1 MGINPKS
8 HGVPNFTSTVSP
20 LPPGT
25 VLGPG
30 GAPVNTP
37 GGIILADSITELS
50 RRTVENTRAVT
61 SSTEAMKPTLRERAM
76 GRIANFRG
84 GSALGSGMAGS
95 IGYMAAPMVGNY
107 LGADQGGVQ
116 GAVSGATIGGMLAPS
131 LIGLAGILGAPV
143 TGGMSLAL
151 TAAAVGAGGYAGY
164 QMGKEDP
171 ADAAAREERERIK
184 ALVGE
189 QKDFGNALSALIGQI
204 RQLQDST
211 NMTPDM
217 RRGAIKGL
225 QVTKQRALITGK
237 QAGFDADEIEKIYD
251 QALMGNTGGAEALEA
266 RVIQALTSS
275 KRLQNLAGIREQLGA
290 AMKGR
295 GMQDEVDAVKAART
309 NLENF
314 IGGGKHPRA
323 GSTGRDADLIPRVT
337 EELRNELR
345 KAEAKLEKFDLGRG
359 KEGEELFK
367 MFERLLAE
375 PGKKA

>member
-1 MGINPKS
+1 RGLPGLPYEDLLTGKATIASGSIASTKKGRKAGLGHIPNFSPLGDAITRERAAGVPVSAIRVGSSPALRSSGNPGGVGVYNTIDEPGGLGQGISRSRSMGINPKS

-237 QAGFDADEIEKIYD
+237 QAGFDADE
-251 QALMGNTGGAEALEA
+251 
-266 RVIQALTSS
+266 
-275 KRLQNLAGIREQLGA
+275 
-290 AMKGR
+290 
-295 GMQDEVDAVKAART
+295 
-309 NLENF
+309 
-314 IGGGKHPRA
+314 
-323 GSTGRDADLIPRVT
+323 
-337 EELRNELR
+337 
-345 KAEAKLEKFDLGRG
+345 
-359 KEGEELFK
+359 
-367 MFERLLAE
+367 
-375 PGKKA
+375 